1 MVMAPLLSMLVVLAI
16 YCLMR
21 RRGGLVLRRR
31 LPMLR
36 TLQGLTRPRQ
46 RQHKRCGR
54 LEKWAC

>member
-21 RRGGLVLRRR
+21 RRGGLVLLRR

-36 TLQGLTRPRQ
+36 TLQGLIRPRL
-46 RQHKRCGR
+46 RQHRRCGR
-54 LEKWAC
+54 VTKWAC